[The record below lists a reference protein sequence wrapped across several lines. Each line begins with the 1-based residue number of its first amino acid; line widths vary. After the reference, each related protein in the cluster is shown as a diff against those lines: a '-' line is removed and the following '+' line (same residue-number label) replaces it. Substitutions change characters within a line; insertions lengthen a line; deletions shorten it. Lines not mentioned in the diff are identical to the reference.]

1 MLANRNVATSTR
13 KSGRTDLEAQVFDIV
28 RHLLTELGSFHV
40 LESVRGSAHLDRDLG
55 LGSLERVELFLRLDR
70 AFGSHLPERIVA
82 ESDTLDDVIASL
94 ATVLGAPGVPGMNDA
109 PSETAP
115 PFGTG
120 LRSPEVAQSTPG
132 ESAAPPPAAA
142 ETWPDVLRYRSAH
155 DAARPHLILWDDD
168 GEATTVSFEELYAGA
183 QAAADE
189 LSRRGIRPGDA
200 VALMLPTCRD
210 FFLAF
215 AGILLAGGVPV
226 PIYPPVRAD
235 RIAEYAERQSAI
247 LRNAEARLL
256 ITFEEAARVAKLL
269 QPTVKSLHGTV
280 TAASLLGA
288 ASPAAAT
295 PRRPELSP
303 SAAPLRPPSNKLS
316 NNLSNNLSSNS
327 PNDLALLQ
335 YTSGSTGDPKGVML
349 THANLL
355 ANVRAIGQALDIR
368 PDDVG
373 VSWLPLYH
381 DMGLI
386 GAWLMPLYFGLPV
399 VVLSPLSFLSRPA
412 RWLWAVHKHRG
423 TITAAPNFA
432 YELAVRK
439 ITDAEIAGLDLKS
452 LRASLNGAEPVT
464 AETLDR
470 FAARFAPHGLRR
482 EALLP
487 VYGLAEGSLAV
498 TIPPLGE
505 GPRVDRILRDALAQH
520 GRAVPAASP
529 VPPPTTVAGAPANA
543 PVVEPGVLSVVS
555 VGRPLPDHQVRIVN
569 ASGENAADRV
579 EGELWFRGPSST
591 SGYFHNPAASRAL
604 FPAGAAA
611 GWLNSG
617 DRGYCADGEIFLTGR
632 VKDIIL
638 KAGRNL
644 YPHEIEEIT
653 GNVPGVRKGCV
664 AAFGAPDATAGTE
677 RLVIVAETRDR
688 EPAARQRIAAAI
700 TQHVAQNLG
709 LPPDAVELLPPHS
722 IPKTSSGKLRRHETR
737 ALYLAGTLG
746 AAQPAA
752 WRQVTRLALSAGVRT
767 AERWLLKAFDLLYGI
782 YAGLGFVLWLIPAWA
797 LVSVM
802 PGRRAAARFTSSALR
817 VYLALAFCPVRVDG
831 EEFWRLP
838 GPRVIVSN
846 HTSYFDVLVLMAA
859 LGVDYHFVAKREV
872 HRMPFIGTFL
882 RKLDHFAFD
891 RGDSQARLR
900 QAAEIEQALR
910 QGESVFVF
918 PEGTF
923 TPQIGVRPFQLG
935 AFKAAASASCPV
947 LPVALAGTRRFL
959 RDGSYLPHPA
969 RITITVCPPLW
980 PGQPASGSH
989 STASGEIAT
998 AWREPVTEWREI
1010 VRLRDAAREQIA
1022 RSAGEPLL

>member
-1 MLANRNVATSTR
+1 MATSAR
-13 KSGRTDLEAQVFDIV
+13 KPGRLDIQAQVFDIA
-28 RHLLTELGSFHV
+28 RQLLAELGSFHS
-40 LESVRGSAHLDRDLG
+40 LEAVRGSAHLERDLG

-70 AFGSHLPERIVA
+70 AFGSRLPERIVA

-94 ATVLGAPGVPGMNDA
+94 AAAIGAHPPGDLA
-109 PSETAP
+109 SEAARLPITPTMRGAITATTAP
-115 PFGTG
+115 QLAEPTC
-120 LRSPEVAQSTPG
+120 A
-132 ESAAPPPAAA
+132 ESASPPPVDAA
-142 ETWPDVLRYRSAH
+142 TWPDVLHYRATQ
-155 DAARPHLILWDDD
+155 DPARPHLILWDDE
-168 GEATTVSFEELYAGA
+168 GEPKTLSFGELYTGA
-183 QAAADE
+183 RAAADE
-189 LSRRGIRPGDA
+189 LERRGIRRGDA
-200 VALMLPTCRD
+200 VALMLPTCRE
-210 FFLAF
+210 FFLTF
-215 AGILLAGGVPV
+215 AGIWLAGGVPV

-235 RIAEYAERQSAI
+235 RIAEYAQRQSAI
-247 LRNAEARLL
+247 LRNAQARLL
-256 ITFEEAARVAKLL
+256 ITFDEAARVARLL
-269 QPTVKSLHGTV
+269 QPSVKSLRGTV

-288 ASPAAAT
+288 VSSQAAAPPDTPPIAPAAT
-295 PRRPELSP
+295 L
-303 SAAPLRPPSNKLS
+303 LN
-316 NNLSNNLSSNS
+316 SSNS

-439 ITDAEIAGLDLKS
+439 ITDAEIAGLDLTS
-452 LRASLNGAEPVT
+452 LRAALNGAEPVT
-464 AETLDR
+464 LETLDR
-470 FAARFAPHGLRR
+470 FASRFAPHGFRR

-498 TIPPLGE
+498 TVPRLGE
-505 GPRVDRILRDALAQH
+505 GPRVDRILRDTLAQN
-520 GRAVPAASP
+520 GRALPA
-529 VPPPTTVAGAPANA
+529 PPPATPVAQVAGPPGDAAAEPA
-543 PVVEPGVLSVVS
+543 VVAVVS
-555 VGRPLPDHQVRIVN
+555 VGRPLFDHEVRIVN
-569 ASGENAADRV
+569 PSGENVADRV

-604 FPAGAAA
+604 FPAGAAS

-617 DRGYCADGEIFLTGR
+617 DRGYSADGEIFLTGR

-664 AAFGAPDATAGTE
+664 AAFGAPDPAAGTE

-688 EPAARQRIAAAI
+688 EPAARRRIAAAI
-700 TQHVAQNLG
+700 TQHVALTLG

-722 IPKTSSGKLRRHETR
+722 IPKTSSGKLRRQETR

-746 AAQPAA
+746 AARPPA
-752 WRQVTRLALSAGVRT
+752 WRQVTRLALSAGMRT
-767 AERWLLKAFDLLYGI
+767 AQRWLLNIFEMLYGV
-782 YAGLGFVLWLIPAWA
+782 YAAIGFVLWLIPAWA
-797 LVSVM
+797 VVSVM
-802 PGRRAAARFTSSALR
+802 PNRPAAARFTSAALR
-817 VYLALAFCPVRVDG
+817 VYLALAFCPVRVTG
-831 EEFWRLP
+831 EEFWRTP

-859 LGVDYHFVAKREV
+859 LGVDYHFVAKQEV
-872 HRMPFIGTFL
+872 RRMPFIGTFL
-882 RKLDHFAFD
+882 RKLHHFAFD
-891 RGDSQARLR
+891 RADAQARLR
-900 QAAEIEQALR
+900 QAAEIEDALR
-910 QGESVFVF
+910 QGDSVFVF

-923 TPQIGVRPFQLG
+923 TPHIGVRPFQLG
-935 AFKAAASASCPV
+935 AFKAAASVNCPV
-947 LPVALAGTRRFL
+947 LPVALAGTRQFL
-959 RDGSYLPHPA
+959 RDESILPHPA

-980 PGQPASGSH
+980 PGQLA
-989 STASGEIAT
+989 TASQSPES
-998 AWREPVTEWREI
+998 REPVTEWREI
-1010 VRLRDAAREQIA
+1010 VKLRDTAREQIA
-1022 RSAGEPLL
+1022 LASGEPLL